1 MRPASVP
8 FPLPRAVWII
18 ALASLCLHLLTR
30 PGYEFHRDELL
41 YLAMGDHLEF
51 LRMQFPPLIAALAQ
65 FARLLPFDLLT
76 AIHLLP
82 ALALVGIILLTAS
95 IAGMLGGGAH
105 AQILAAMSIFVAP
118 LFMRTGVLF
127 QPVVFEQLWWCLATL
142 ALVAL
147 LSGRGESWW
156 LVLGLAAGLS
166 ALTKLSGVVFDVAL
180 VAAIFASPLRRDLTT
195 RWPWLALLIAAT
207 LAAPSLLGQ
216 QFWGWPIFAQ
226 VQVLRDTQLEH
237 VTPLSFTTGQL
248 FLASAAAPLLLIGA
262 VALWLSAALQPY
274 RSLLLFALVAFVLLL
289 LMHGKDYYFGP
300 AHPALFAAGAVA
312 AGQWLSSR
320 RRAWIGAMIFLATGG
335 LVLLPVGIPLLPPPQ
350 MITYAA
356 RLGLGRVVST
366 NYGTTLAL
374 PQDYA
379 DMTGWREQVDVVA
392 QVFHALPPE
401 EQAGAVIVG
410 DNYGRAGAVALYG
423 PALGLPYPISTHGDF
438 HNWGP
443 GERSGDVVIVIG
455 DDAEDLGRLFDEVTL
470 AARSRNPL
478 GVDEEQDVPI
488 FVCRKPKQPL
498 RVFWQ
503 SLGVDWG

>member
-1 MRPASVP
+1 MQARPA
-8 FPLPRAVWII
+8 PLPRAVWII
-18 ALASLCLHLLTR
+18 ALVSLCLHLLPR

-41 YLAMGDHLEF
+41 YLAMGDHLDF
-51 LRMQFPPLIAALAQ
+51 FRMQFPPLIAALAQ

-82 ALALVGIILLTAS
+82 ALALVGIILLTANMT
-95 IAGMLGGGAH
+95 GMLGGGAH
-105 AQILAAMSIFVAP
+105 AQILAAMSLFVAP

-127 QPVVFEQLWWCLATL
+127 QPVIFEQLWWCLASV

-147 LSGRGESWW
+147 LSGRAKSWW
-156 LVLGLAAGLS
+156 LVLGVAAGLS
-166 ALTKLSGVVFDVAL
+166 AMTKLSGAVFGMAFVVAVL
-180 VAAIFASPLRRDLTT
+180 ASPLRRDLRT
-195 RWPWLALLIAAT
+195 RWPWLAVALALT

-226 VQVLRDTQLEH
+226 LRVLRETQLGH

-248 FLASAAAPLLLIGA
+248 FLAGAAGPLLLIGA
-262 VALWLSAALQPY
+262 LALWFNAALRPF
-274 RSLLLFALVAFVLLL
+274 RCLVVFALVAFGVLLVQ
-289 LMHGKDYYFGP
+289 HGKDYYFGP
-300 AHPALFAAGAVA
+300 VHPALFAAGAGA

-320 RRAWIGAMIFLATGG
+320 RWAWIGAIVFLATGG
-335 LVLLPVGIPLLPPPQ
+335 LLLLPVGIPLLPPPQ

-356 RLGLGRVVST
+356 RLGRGRVVST

-392 QVFHALPPE
+392 QVFHALPRAE
-401 EQAGAVIVG
+401 HDGAVIVG
-410 DNYGRAGAVALYG
+410 DNYGRTAAVALYG

-438 HNWGP
+438 YNWGP

-455 DDAEDLGRLFDEVTL
+455 DDAEDLARLFGEVTL

-488 FVCRKPKQPL
+488 FICRHPKQPL
-498 RVFWQ
+498 RGFWH

>member
-1 MRPASVP
+1 MQARPA
-8 FPLPRAVWII
+8 PLPRAVWII
-18 ALASLCLHLLTR
+18 ALVSLSLHLLPR

-41 YLAMGDHLEF
+41 YLAMGDHLDF
-51 LRMQFPPLIAALAQ
+51 FRMQFPPLIAALAQ

-82 ALALVGIILLTAS
+82 ALALVGIILLTANMT
-95 IAGMLGGGAH
+95 GMLGGGAH
-105 AQILAAMSIFVAP
+105 AQILAAM
-118 LFMRTGVLF
+118 
-127 QPVVFEQLWWCLATL
+127 
-142 ALVAL
+142 
-147 LSGRGESWW
+147 
-156 LVLGLAAGLS
+156 
-166 ALTKLSGVVFDVAL
+166 TKLSGAVFGLALIVAVL
-180 VAAIFASPLRRDLTT
+180 ASPLRRDLTT
-195 RWPWLALLIAAT
+195 RWPWLAVALALT

-226 VQVLRDTQLEH
+226 VQVLRDTQLGH
-237 VTPLSFTTGQL
+237 VTPLGFTTGQL
-248 FLASAAAPLLLIGA
+248 FLAGAAGPLLLIGA
-262 VALWLSAALQPY
+262 LALWFNAALRPF
-274 RSLLLFALVAFVLLL
+274 RSLLVFALVAFGVLLVQ
-289 LMHGKDYYFGP
+289 HGKDYYFGP
-300 AHPALFAAGAVA
+300 VHPALFAAGAVA

-320 RRAWIGAMIFLATGG
+320 RWAWIGAIVFLATGG

-392 QVFHALPPE
+392 QVCHALPRAE
-401 EQAGAVIVG
+401 HDGAVIVG
-410 DNYGRAGAVALYG
+410 DNYGRTGAVALYG

-438 HNWGP
+438 YNWGP

-455 DDAEDLGRLFDEVTL
+455 DDAEDLGRLFGEVTL
-470 AARSRNPL
+470 AARSRNPR

-488 FVCRKPKQPL
+488 FVCRHPKQPL
-498 RVFWQ
+498 QVFWH